1 MSDSQK
7 PRLPIILMIS
17 LVLNGLLIGLLIGGG
32 LSKRSHTPP
41 QMGAERALA
50 RGLERAAP
58 EAQQTEIRQALRRAF
73 AASRTERQILRR
85 ARQDLRRAV
94 VADPYNGDAVD
105 AALKAVQEA
114 ETQARAKLQT
124 EVARQLGRL
133 TPEQRE
139 MIMRDVGRK
148 RARRHDR
155 GMRREGRPEH
165 PPGPPQE

>member
-1 MSDSQK
+1 MSDSAK

-17 LVLNGLLIGLLIGGG
+17 LVLNGLLIGLLVGGG
-32 LSKRSHTPP
+32 LSKQGQTSP
-41 QMGAERALA
+41 QVGAERALV

-58 EAQQTEIRQALRRAF
+58 EPERAEIRQAMRQAF
-73 AASRTERQILRR
+73 AASRAERRLVRR

-94 VADPYNGDAVD
+94 VADPYDVEAVD

-114 ETQARAKLQT
+114 ETRARAKLQA
-124 EVARQLGRL
+124 ELAEQLGRL

-139 MIMRDVGRK
+139 MIMRDMGRGGARHHK
-148 RARRHDR
+148 R
-155 GMRREGRPEH
+155 GPRPER